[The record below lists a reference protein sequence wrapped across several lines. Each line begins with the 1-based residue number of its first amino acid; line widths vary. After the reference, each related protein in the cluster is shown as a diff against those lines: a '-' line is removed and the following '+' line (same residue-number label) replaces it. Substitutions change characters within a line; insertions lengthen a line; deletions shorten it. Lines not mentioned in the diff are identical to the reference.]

1 MMYAALVLLFAFSQL
16 AFPQSFTY
24 KAINIPGAT
33 ETQVRGVNSSG
44 EIVGFYK
51 TTSCVETNIQFP
63 NCPVHGFKIVN
74 GVITKLLVPHSTWTD
89 IMGVNDYGDLV
100 GFAITTDTGAHGFL
114 WKHQNTITYFNTPEA
129 GPSSDVH
136 TVAMSVNKA
145 LVVGGADWFFGNTT
159 PNGGWVWANGTF
171 GRMNPGDSSGSC
183 CPFGEGV
190 NGVSNNGFLS
200 GQNFYQGHVTAWFKS
215 AKDEDFYPLNN
226 DVVGTAVDSNSD
238 VIGFTVAGKGF
249 FAKHI
254 EWNEGANDAAEV
266 KPSFITVNFPNAKA
280 TYPFGLSDRRMI
292 GGTYVDSNGGI
303 HGFVATPN
311 F

>member
-1 MMYAALVLLFAFSQL
+1 MSRLLVLLLAFSPL
-16 AFPQSFTY
+16 AFTQTFTY

-51 TTSCVETNIQFP
+51 TTSCVENFIQFP

-74 GVITKLLVPHSTWTD
+74 GVVTKLLVPHSTWTA

-100 GFAITTDTGAHGFL
+100 GFAITSDTGAHGFL
-114 WKHQNTITYFNTPEA
+114 WKHQNVITYFNTPEA
-129 GPSSDVH
+129 GPNSDVH

-145 LVVGGADWFFGNTT
+145 LVVGGADWFFGDASPVN
-159 PNGGWVWANGTF
+159 GWVWANGTF
-171 GRMNPGDSSGSC
+171 GTMNPGDTVSGTC
-183 CPFGEGV
+183 CWGV

-200 GQNFYQGHVTAWFKS
+200 GQNFYHDFDSAWFKS
-215 AKDEDFYPLNN
+215 AKDEDFYLFNSS
-226 DVVGTAVDSNSD
+226 DTVGTGVNSNGD
-238 VIGFTVAGKGF
+238 VIGFAVGGGNGF
-249 FAKHI
+249 FAKSI
-254 EWNEGANDAAEV
+254 ESNEGTNDATEV
-266 KPSFITVNFPNAKA
+266 KPTFITVAFPGAKA
-280 TYPFGLSDRRMI
+280 TYPFGLSDKRMI